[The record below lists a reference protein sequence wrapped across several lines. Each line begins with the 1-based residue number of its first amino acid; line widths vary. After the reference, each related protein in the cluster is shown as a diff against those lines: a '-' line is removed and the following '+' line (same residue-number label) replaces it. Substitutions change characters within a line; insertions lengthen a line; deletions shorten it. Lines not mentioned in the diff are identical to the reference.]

1 MNGLKALVVR
11 PACSFRFLL
20 LSRNHSL
27 VSAALSPKLE
37 GPPKRQFL
45 RRKRHRGTGLVP
57 AVDVL
62 SIVLDARF

>member
-37 GPPKRQFL
+37 GPLERHFL
-45 RRKRHRGTGLVP
+45 RRKRHRGTGLVL

-62 SIVLDARF
+62 RIVLDAGY